1 MVPYLTDPH
10 LTALPGIRH
19 GFFTREGGVSTGIF
33 ASLNCGLGSK
43 DHPENVR
50 ENRARIANAMGV
62 APQSLVTAYQVHG
75 TAAIHV
81 DTPWRPDARPKADAL
96 VADRPGIAIAVGI
109 ADCAPILF
117 ADADARVV
125 AAAHA
130 GWRGAFDGILESAV
144 EAMESRGAQRERI
157 VAAIGPTISRASYEV
172 GPEFIERFQT
182 ADIANR
188 RFFYPAEKP
197 GHAFFDLPGY
207 AGTRLRRLKLAAVAN
222 LDRCTYTGEERFFSY
237 RRSVHRGEPD
247 YGRQLAA
254 IVIEP

>member
-1 MVPYLTDPH
+1 MVPFLTDDR

-33 ASLNCGLGSK
+33 ASLNCGLGSR

-62 APQSLVTAYQVHG
+62 APSSLVTAYQVHG
-75 TAAIHV
+75 TTAIQV
-81 DTPWRPDARPKADAL
+81 EVPWLPEGRPKADAL
-96 VADRPGIAIAVGI
+96 VTDKPGIAIAVGI
-109 ADCAPILF
+109 ADCAPVLF
-117 ADADARVV
+117 ADAEARVI

-144 EAMESRGAQRERI
+144 EAMESRGARRERI
-157 VAAIGPTISRASYEV
+157 VAAIGPTISRTAYEV

-222 LDRCTYTGEERFFSY
+222 LDRCTYTYEERFFSY
-237 RRSVHRGEPD
+237 RRSVHRGEAD
-247 YGRQLAA
+247 YGRHLAA
-254 IVIEP
+254 IVLEP